1 MGVRID
7 AIIAASLRR
16 AADTPAPAR
25 SPAPEPPAARTD
37 EPPASQVES
46 AHAKGPDPRE
56 ADRVLSGRPVADRG
70 QSK

>member
-16 AADTPAPAR
+16 AADDPAPAR
-25 SPAPEPPAARTD
+25 SPAPERPAARPD
-37 EPPASQVES
+37 EPPASQARS
-46 AHAKGPDPRE
+46 AHTKGPDPRE
-56 ADRVLSGRPVADRG
+56 ADRVLSGGPVADRG